1 MRPVPAAPKES
12 ATNRSP
18 ALRPALPWVIAGIV
32 VLALNLR
39 APIIAP
45 TAVLGPIQADTSLN
59 AVGAGLLTGLPVL
72 LFALATPLATRW
84 IRRFGPE
91 AVVLLCLS
99 GVLAG
104 TVIRSTGPAWV
115 VLAGTAVIGVA
126 ITLGNIAV
134 PVIIRRDVP
143 WRQVSLA
150 TGAYSAAMN
159 VGSMLTLLVTAPLA
173 DAVGWRWAIAAW
185 AVIAAV
191 GLAYWLWWSRRLHAR
206 AAVVPESVAPDPGL
220 TDDSPVASA
229 TGAQDTPTPA
239 GTSASGPAPAPEVV
253 PGPGSGRSR
262 FRLIIVLLTVAFC
275 GQSGAYYATTTWLP
289 TLLSDVMGLAPGAS
303 GATASL
309 FQVAAIVGAFGVPV
323 IALRARRPWVPVAV
337 MGVLWI
343 ILPLGL
349 LLAPEAYVVWSIIG
363 GIAQGGGFTAIFSI
377 IARVAATDAQAASG
391 SAWVQTGGYLVGTV
405 APPLAGWLNAT
416 SGGWTAPLLL
426 VLLMTVLFCAGGLLA
441 AGLTQ
446 RPS

>member
-1 MRPVPAAPKES
+1 MPAAPKES

-59 AVGAGLLTGLPVL
+59 ATGAGLLTGLPVL

-159 VGSMLTLLVTAPLA
+159 VGSMLTLVITAPLA

-185 AVIAAV
+185 AVFTAI
-191 GLAYWLWWSRRLHAR
+191 GLAYWLWWSRRLRTR
-206 AAVVPESVAPDPGL
+206 ATAAPEPGL
-220 TDDSPVASA
+220 TDDSPSTSA
-229 TGAQDTPTPA
+229 DGAQDTPTPA
-239 GTSASGPAPAPEVV
+239 STSAPAPGAV
-253 PGPGSGRSR
+253 PGPDPGRSR

-275 GQSGAYYATTTWLP
+275 GQSGAYYTTTTWLP
-289 TLLSDVMGLAPGAS
+289 TLLSDAMGLAAAAS

-323 IALRARRPWVPVAV
+323 ISLRARKPWVPVAV

-349 LLAPEAYVVWSIIG
+349 LLAPEAYVLWSIVG

-377 IARVAATDAQAASG
+377 IARVDITDAQAASG
-391 SAWVQTGGYLVGTV
+391 SAWVQTGGYLVATLT
-405 APPLAGWLNAT
+405 PPLAGWLNAT

-426 VLLMTVLFCAGGLLA
+426 VLILTLMFCAGGLLA
-441 AGLTQ
+441 ARLAQ
-446 RPS
+446 RPT

>member
-1 MRPVPAAPKES
+1 MPAAPKES

-59 AVGAGLLTGLPVL
+59 AIGAGLLTGLPVL

-84 IRRFGPE
+84 IHRFGPE

-104 TVIRSTGPAWV
+104 TLIRSTGPAWV

-126 ITLGNIAV
+126 ITLGNIVV

-159 VGSMLTLLVTAPLA
+159 VGSMLTLVVTAPLA

-185 AVIAAV
+185 AVVTAV
-191 GLAYWLWWSRRLHAR
+191 GLAYWLWWSRRLRTR
-206 AAVVPESVAPDPGL
+206 ATAAPEPGL
-220 TDDSPVASA
+220 IDDSPGTSA
-229 TGAQDTPTPA
+229 DGAQDTPTPA
-239 GTSASGPAPAPEVV
+239 GTSATGPAPAPGAVR
-253 PGPGSGRSR
+253 GPDPGRSR

-289 TLLSDVMGLAPGAS
+289 TLLSDAMGLAAGAS
-303 GATASL
+303 GVTASL

-323 IALRARRPWVPVAV
+323 IALRARKPWVPVAV

-349 LLAPEAYVVWSIIG
+349 LLAPEAYVLWSIIG

-377 IARVAATDAQAASG
+377 IARVAITDAQAASG
-391 SAWVQTGGYLVGTV
+391 SAWVQTGGYLVATV
-405 APPLAGWLNAT
+405 TPPLAGWLNAT

-426 VLLMTVLFCAGGLLA
+426 VLALTLMFCTGGLLA
-441 AGLTQ
+441 ARLAE

>member
-1 MRPVPAAPKES
+1 MPAAPKES

-59 AVGAGLLTGLPVL
+59 ATGAGLLTGLPVL

-159 VGSMLTLLVTAPLA
+159 VGSMLTLVITAPLA

-185 AVIAAV
+185 AVFTAI
-191 GLAYWLWWSRRLHAR
+191 GLAYWLWWSRRLRTR
-206 AAVVPESVAPDPGL
+206 ATAAPEPGL
-220 TDDSPVASA
+220 TDDSPSTSA
-229 TGAQDTPTPA
+229 DGAQDTPTPA
-239 GTSASGPAPAPEVV
+239 STSAPAPGAV
-253 PGPGSGRSR
+253 PGPDPGRSR

-275 GQSGAYYATTTWLP
+275 GQSGAYYTTTTWLP
-289 TLLSDVMGLAPGAS
+289 TLLSDAMGLAAAAS

-323 IALRARRPWVPVAV
+323 ISLRARKPWVPVAV

-349 LLAPEAYVVWSIIG
+349 LLAPEAYVLWSIIG

-377 IARVAATDAQAASG
+377 IARVAITDAQAASG
-391 SAWVQTGGYLVGTV
+391 SAWVQTGGYLVATLT
-405 APPLAGWLNAT
+405 PPLAGWLNAT

-426 VLLMTVLFCAGGLLA
+426 VLILTLMFCAGGLLA
-441 AGLTQ
+441 ARLAQ
-446 RPS
+446 RPT

>member
-1 MRPVPAAPKES
+1 VPAAPKES

-59 AVGAGLLTGLPVL
+59 AIGAGLLTGLPVL

-91 AVVLLCLS
+91 TVVLLCLS
-99 GVLAG
+99 GVLVG

-159 VGSMLTLLVTAPLA
+159 VGSMLTLVITAPLA

-185 AVIAAV
+185 AVLTAV
-191 GLAYWLWWSRRLHAR
+191 GLAYWLWWSRRLRAR
-206 AAVVPESVAPDPGL
+206 ATAAPEPGL
-220 TDDSPVASA
+220 TDDSPGTSA
-229 TGAQDTPTPA
+229 DGAQDTPTPA
-239 GTSASGPAPAPEVV
+239 GTSAPGPAPAPGAV
-253 PGPGSGRSR
+253 PGPDPGRSR

-289 TLLSDVMGLAPGAS
+289 TLLSDAMGLAPGAS

-323 IALRARRPWVPVAV
+323 ISLRARRPWVPVAV

-349 LLAPEAYVVWSIIG
+349 LLAPEAYVLWSVIG

-377 IARVAATDAQAASG
+377 IARVAITDAQAASG
-391 SAWVQTGGYLVGTV
+391 SAWVQTGGYLVATV
-405 APPLAGWLNAT
+405 TPPLAGWLNAVT
-416 SGGWTAPLLL
+416 GGWTAPLLL
-426 VLLMTVLFCAGGLLA
+426 VLVLTLMFCTGGLLA
-441 AGLTQ
+441 ARLAQ

>member
-1 MRPVPAAPKES
+1 VPAAPKES

-18 ALRPALPWVIAGIV
+18 ELRPALPWVIAGIV

-59 AVGAGLLTGLPVL
+59 AIGAGLLTGLPVL
-72 LFALATPLATRW
+72 LFALATPLATGW

-126 ITLGNIAV
+126 ITLGNIVV

-159 VGSMLTLLVTAPLA
+159 VGSMLTLVVTAPLA

-185 AVIAAV
+185 AVLTAI
-191 GLAYWLWWSRRLHAR
+191 GLAYWLWWSRRLR
-206 AAVVPESVAPDPGL
+206 TRV
-220 TDDSPVASA
+220 TSA
-229 TGAQDTPTPA
+229 DGAQDTLTPA
-239 GTSASGPAPAPEVV
+239 GTPATGPALGPGAV
-253 PGPGSGRSR
+253 PGPDPSRPR

-289 TLLSDVMGLAPGAS
+289 TLLSDAMGLAPGAS

-323 IALRARRPWVPVAV
+323 ISLRARQPWVPVAV

-349 LLAPEAYVVWSIIG
+349 LLAPEAYVLWSIIG

-377 IARVAATDAQAASG
+377 IARVAITDAQAASG
-391 SAWVQTGGYLVGTV
+391 SAWVQTGGYLVATIT
-405 APPLAGWLNAT
+405 PPLAGWLNAT

-426 VLLMTVLFCAGGLLA
+426 VLILTLMFCTGGLLA
-441 AGLTQ
+441 ARLAQ
-446 RPS
+446 RPT

>member
-1 MRPVPAAPKES
+1 M
-12 ATNRSP
+12 
-18 ALRPALPWVIAGIV
+18 
-32 VLALNLR
+32 
-39 APIIAP
+39 
-45 TAVLGPIQADTSLN
+45 LGPIQADTSLN
-59 AVGAGLLTGLPVL
+59 AIGAGLLTGLPVL
-72 LFALATPLATRW
+72 LFALATPLATGW

-91 AVVLLCLS
+91 TVVVLCLS

-126 ITLGNIAV
+126 IALGNIAV

-159 VGSMLTLLVTAPLA
+159 VGSMITLVVTAPLA
-173 DAVGWRWAIAAW
+173 EAVGWRWAIAAW
-185 AVIAAV
+185 AVVTAG
-191 GLAYWLWWSRRLHAR
+191 GLAYWLWWSRRLRAR
-206 AAVVPESVAPDPGL
+206 ASAAPEPGL
-220 TDDSPVASA
+220 TDDSPDSSA
-229 TGAQDTPTPA
+229 GTCADGAQDTPTPA
-239 GTSASGPAPAPEVV
+239 GTSATGPAPAPGAV
-253 PGPGSGRSR
+253 PGPDRGRSR

-289 TLLSDVMGLAPGAS
+289 TLLSDAMGLAAGAS

-309 FQVAAIVGAFGVPV
+309 FQVAAIVGAFGLPV
-323 IALRARRPWVPVAV
+323 LSLRARRPWVPVAV

-349 LLAPEAYVVWSIIG
+349 LLAPEAYVLWSIIG

-377 IARVAATDAQAASG
+377 IARVAITDAQAASG
-391 SAWVQTGGYLVGTV
+391 SAWVQTGGYLVATIT
-405 APPLAGWLNAT
+405 PPLAGWLNAT
-416 SGGWTAPLLL
+416 SGDWTAPLLL
-426 VLLMTVLFCAGGLLA
+426 VLVLALMFCTGGLLA
-441 AGLTQ
+441 ARLAQ
-446 RPS
+446 RPT

>member
-1 MRPVPAAPKES
+1 M
-12 ATNRSP
+12 
-18 ALRPALPWVIAGIV
+18 AGIV

-45 TAVLGPIQADTSLN
+45 TAVLGPIRDDTSLN
-59 AVGAGLLTGLPVL
+59 AIGAGLLTGLPVL

-115 VLAGTAVIGVA
+115 VLAGTAVIGIA
-126 ITLGNIAV
+126 ITLGNIVV

-159 VGSMLTLLVTAPLA
+159 VGSMLTLVVTAPLA
-173 DAVGWRWAIAAW
+173 DAMGWRWAIAAW
-185 AVIAAV
+185 AVLTAG
-191 GLAYWLWWSRRLHAR
+191 GLAYWLWWSRRLRAR
-206 AAVVPESVAPDPGL
+206 ATAPVPGL
-220 TDDSPVASA
+220 PDAA
-229 TGAQDTPTPA
+229 TGTSSA
-239 GTSASGPAPAPEVV
+239 GAVDAPAPAP
-253 PGPGSGRSR
+253 GAGRSR
-262 FRLIIVLLTVAFC
+262 FRMIVVLLTVAFC

-289 TLLSDVMGLAPGAS
+289 TLLGDAMGLAAGAS

-323 IALRARRPWVPVAV
+323 ITLRARRHWVPVAV
-337 MGVLWI
+337 MGALWI
-343 ILPLGL
+343 ALPLGL
-349 LLAPEAYVVWSIIG
+349 LLAPETYVLWSIIG

-377 IARVAATDAQAASG
+377 IARVAVTDAQAASG
-391 SAWVQTGGYLVGTV
+391 SAWVQTGGYLVATV
-405 APPLAGWLNAT
+405 TPPLAGWLNAT
-416 SGGWTAPLLL
+416 SGGWTAPLVL
-426 VLLMTVLFCAGGLLA
+426 VLVLTVLFCTGGLLA
-441 AGLTQ
+441 ARLAQ